1 VKVKIF
7 VLMCILLI
15 TGCVSPKVI
24 DELPVIFVVGYDSGE
39 NKKMQATV
47 ASQVFHRDQSSS
59 IYTYTASSH
68 TSKGLRNQ
76 LSAIQKPI
84 TIGKIAVILFSE
96 EMASKDKGIARILD
110 SYLRDATVGRLV
122 SIAIVEGGS
131 AHDLVKYDYGY
142 PEGLGPHIKNLINKS
157 VEFSNFPR
165 TNLHLYDYM
174 YKGAGMDPYVPLINN
189 KGNKIQLT
197 GLALF
202 KNDKMVDKLNLEETF
217 VFNLM
222 NEKSDIG
229 VHELKVNHS
238 GYASLQQV
246 SSNVK
251 YRIEN
256 HKSVPTIYINIS
268 VKGSI
273 SEYSGLQINTKVEHM
288 IQKALERKI
297 ESKGRK
303 LVGKFQNLKIDP
315 LCIGDRVRSQT
326 RQFNVANWNQIYPTT
341 KIVVKANVHI
351 SGSGVVR

>member
-1 VKVKIF
+1 MKVRIF
-7 VLMCILLI
+7 ILIHILLL
-15 TGCVSPKVI
+15 TSCVSPKVI
-24 DELPVIFVVGYDSGE
+24 DELPVIFVVGYDSE
-39 NKKMQATV
+39 VNKKMKATV
-47 ASQVFHRDQSSS
+47 ASQVFNRDQSSS

-96 EMASKDKGIARILD
+96 EMAFEGIERILD

-122 SIAIVEGGS
+122 TIAIVEGGS

-174 YKGAGMDPYVPLINN
+174 YRGEGMDPYVPLITK
-189 KGNKIQLT
+189 KGDKIQLR

-202 KNDKMVDKLNLEETF
+202 KNDKMVEKLNLEDTF

-256 HKSVPTIYINIS
+256 HESVPTVYININ

-297 ESKGRK
+297 EHKGRK
-303 LVGKFQNLKIDP
+303 LMERFQSLKIDP

-326 RQFNVANWNQIYPTT
+326 RQFNVTKWHQIYPTA
-341 KIVVKANVHI
+341 KIVVKANVQI